1 LFFPTILDEQSMA
14 YGATQGGRN
23 RQNARAAIFVDYENI
38 FHTLNEKSQ
47 PLENVEKLVCEMLEA
62 LKRSLLEERGTQ
74 TAVAR
79 AYADF
84 ANLDGTGDTVQRVLY
99 LQGVESRFVPASLQ
113 ANAVELQ
120 LCIDAMD
127 TLHYRADVDT
137 FVLLTGRRR
146 YVPLIQHF
154 KRFGKRVLVAAMEDP
169 ESLDDVRD
177 SDGAWFL
184 DARGLLSSTAQ
195 EAFDVDSDASSGLRN
210 GLPIATGSA
219 LFRSIEDP
227 LLIRTLEIIDAHFGQ
242 YEEVYLT
249 PLLRKMSEILDDP
262 TCDPKALVSDLEQH
276 LAVRLEKRQGFPHD
290 YTVLIV
296 NRDHPDAARVLQ
308 VAGHGEPS
316 DFDDTAPAWNDDGP
330 DNFEHG
336 DSVYGE
342 VGDRSEYVWG
352 ETGPDFN
359 EYEPSFNDFDDEFD
373 DDESAG
379 EDYDPSKEG

>member
-1 LFFPTILDEQSMA
+1 MA
-14 YGATQGGRN
+14 YGATEAGRN
-23 RQNARAAIFVDYENI
+23 RQRARAAIFVDYENI
-38 FHTLNEKSQ
+38 YHTLKEKSRH
-47 PLENVEKLVCEMLEA
+47 LENVEKLVCEMLEA

-74 TAVAR
+74 TAAAR

-84 ANLDGTGDTVQRVLY
+84 ANLDGTGDAVQRVLY

-137 FVLLTGRRR
+137 FVFLTGRRR
-146 YVPLIQHF
+146 YLPLIQHF
-154 KRFGKRVLVAAMEDP
+154 KRFGKRVLIAAMEDP

-177 SDGAWFL
+177 ADGAWFF
-184 DARGLLSSTAQ
+184 DARELLSSTAQ
-195 EAFDVDSDASSGLRN
+195 QAFDINTHVLSGTRN
-210 GLPIATGSA
+210 GSPVTRGSA
-219 LFRSIEDP
+219 TYRSIEDP
-227 LLIRTLEIIDAHFGQ
+227 LLIRTLEIIDAHFGH

-249 PLLRKMSEILDDP
+249 PLLRKMSEVLDDP
-262 TCDPKALVSDLEQH
+262 MCDPKALVSDLEQH
-276 LAVRLEKRQGFPHD
+276 VAVRLEKRQGFPHD

-308 VAGHGEPS
+308 VAGHGDTS
-316 DFDDTAPAWNDDGP
+316 DVDDISPDWNDDGS
-330 DNFEHG
+330 DTFERG

-342 VGDRSEYVWG
+342 VDERSEYVWG
-352 ETGPDFN
+352 ETGPDYD
-359 EYEPSFNDFDDEFD
+359 EYKSSNGDFDDKFD

>member
-1 LFFPTILDEQSMA
+1 MA
-14 YGATQGGRN
+14 YGATEGGRN
-23 RQNARAAIFVDYENI
+23 RQSARAAIFVDYENI

-47 PLENVEKLVCEMLEA
+47 HLENVEKLVCEMLEA

-127 TLHYRADVDT
+127 TLHYRTDVDT
-137 FVLLTGRRR
+137 FVFLTGRRR
-146 YVPLIQHF
+146 YLPLIQHF
-154 KRFGKRVLVAAMEDP
+154 KRFGKRVLVAAMEDT
-169 ESLDDVRD
+169 ESPDDVRD
-177 SDGAWFL
+177 ADGAWFF
-184 DARGLLSSTAQ
+184 DARELLSSTAQ
-195 EAFDVDSDASSGLRN
+195 QAFDLDSHASSGARN
-210 GLPIATGSA
+210 GSAVTRGSA
-219 LFRSIEDP
+219 HYRSIEDP
-227 LLIRTLEIIDAHFGQ
+227 LLIRTLEIIDAHFGH

-249 PLLRKMSEILDDP
+249 PLLRKMSEVFDDP
-262 TCDPKALVSDLEQH
+262 ACDPKALVSDLEQH
-276 LAVRLEKRQGFPHD
+276 VAVRLEKRQGFPHD

-308 VAGHGEPS
+308 VAGHGDIS
-316 DFDDTAPAWNDDGP
+316 DSDVISPAWNNDDS
-330 DNFEHG
+330 DNFERG

-342 VGDRSEYVWG
+342 VDERSEYVWG
-352 ETGPDFN
+352 ETGPDYD
-359 EYEPSFNDFDDEFD
+359 EYESSNGDLDDEFD

>member
-1 LFFPTILDEQSMA
+1 MV
-14 YGATQGGRN
+14 YGATEGGRN
-23 RQNARAAIFVDYENI
+23 RQSARAAIFVDYENI

-47 PLENVEKLVCEMLEA
+47 HSVNVAKLVCEMLES

-84 ANLDGTGDTVQRVLY
+84 ANLDGTGDAVQRVLY

-127 TLHYRADVDT
+127 MLHYRTDVDT
-137 FVLLTGRRR
+137 FVFLTGRRR
-146 YVPLIQHF
+146 YLPLVQHC

-169 ESLDDVRD
+169 ESLDDFRD
-177 SDGAWFL
+177 ADGAWCF
-184 DARGLLSSTAQ
+184 DARELLSSTARQ
-195 EAFDVDSDASSGLRN
+195 AFEIESHASSGARN
-210 GLPIATGSA
+210 GSPVIRGSA
-219 LFRSIEDP
+219 PYRSIEDP
-227 LLIRTLEIIDAHFGQ
+227 LLIRTLEIIDAHFGH

-249 PLLRKMSEILDDP
+249 PLLRKMSEVLDDP

-276 LAVRLEKRQGFPHD
+276 VAVRLEKRQGFPHD

-308 VAGHGEPS
+308 VAGHGDTS
-316 DFDDTAPAWNDDGP
+316 DVDDISPAWNDDGS
-330 DNFEHG
+330 DTFERG

-342 VGDRSEYVWG
+342 IDENSDYVWG
-352 ETGPDFN
+352 ETGPDYD
-359 EYEPSFNDFDDEFD
+359 EYKSSNGDFDDEFD